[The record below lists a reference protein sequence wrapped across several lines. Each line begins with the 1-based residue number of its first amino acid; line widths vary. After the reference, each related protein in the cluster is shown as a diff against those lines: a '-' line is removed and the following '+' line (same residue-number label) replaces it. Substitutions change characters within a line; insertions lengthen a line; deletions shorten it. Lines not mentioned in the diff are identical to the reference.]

1 MPQLLTLTR
10 AARLVGITRGTL
22 QKKIKNGE
30 LATFEGMV
38 RAEDLLRTYPDA
50 HLEDTSVIE
59 RMTQIKDSA
68 FSKRVRE
75 HLLPDAEILVTRLT
89 ALGKELTN
97 TKTEL
102 EQYRAL
108 IARLQERIG
117 TIEKAAT
124 ADARQAITALDAWL
138 RQALQPAA
146 LDADHQPFLVKDSFL
161 RLMAAQVQ
169 ILPSGHEFFVEGSD
183 TLLEAALR
191 AGLALDYGCSNGNC
205 GLCKAKVVSGQVKK
219 TRPHDYVLSEADK
232 NAGCFLMCSNTAVTD
247 LVIEAGEAGGV
258 HDIPLQRIAARVKRV
273 APLDDEMMLVHLQ
286 TPRINRLRFLAG
298 QYVSLG
304 LANNSIVADHPVAS
318 CPCDDRN
325 LEFHVR
331 RLSDNAFSGH
341 VFTSLK
347 PTDVVA
353 VEGPKGEF
361 VFDDDSNRPV
371 IFIACDT
378 GFAPIKSLIEHAMA
392 LDVAE
397 FMYLYWIAADS
408 RHYLHNLARSW
419 ADALDSF
426 HYIPLDCRAGDCTHE
441 VLVGIL
447 PAHADLS
454 EFDVYL
460 AGPEHLV
467 STIQAVLLAAG
478 LPLSQLFTDR
488 VL

>member
-10 AARLVGITRGTL
+10 AARLVGSTRGAL
-22 QKKIKNGE
+22 QNRIKRGE

-38 RAEDLLRTYPDA
+38 RAEDLLRAYPDA
-50 HLEDTSVIE
+50 HLEDNTVIE

-75 HLLPDAEILVTRLT
+75 RLLPDAEILVTRLT
-89 ALGKELTN
+89 ALGKELSD

-102 EQYRAL
+102 EQYRGL

-117 TIEKAAT
+117 AVEQAASG
-124 ADARQAITALDAWL
+124 DVRQAIVALETWL
-138 RQALQPAA
+138 RQALLPAA
-146 LDADHQPFLVKDSFL
+146 LNADHQPFLVKDSFL

-183 TLLEAALR
+183 SLLEAALR
-191 AGLALDYGCSNGNC
+191 SGLALDYGCSNGNC
-205 GLCKAKVVSGQVKK
+205 GLCKAKVVSGQAKK
-219 TRPHDYVLSEADK
+219 IRPHDYVLTEADK
-232 NAGCFLMCSNTAVTD
+232 ASGCILMCSNTAVTD
-247 LVIEAGEAGGV
+247 LVIEAHEAGGV
-258 HDIPLQRIAARVKRV
+258 DDIPLQRVAARVKRV

-286 TPRINRLRFLAG
+286 TPRTNRLRFLAG
-298 QYVSLG
+298 QYVTLG

-331 RLSDNAFSGH
+331 RQPGNAFSDH
-341 VFTSLK
+341 VFGALK

-361 VFDDDSNRPV
+361 VFDDDSHRSA

-397 FMYLYWIAADS
+397 SMHLYWIAADS
-408 RHYLHNLARSW
+408 GHYLHNLARSW

-426 HYIPLDCRAGDCTHE
+426 HYTPLDAHHGHLDK
-441 VLVGIL
+441 VLSGVARG
-447 PAHADLS
+447 HSDLIDH
-454 EFDVYL
+454 DVYL
-460 AGPEHLV
+460 AGPERVIAPAEAAL
-467 STIQAVLLAAG
+467 QAAG
-478 LPLSQLFTDR
+478 LPRGQLFIGR
-488 VL
+488 VP

>member
-10 AARLVGITRGTL
+10 AARLVGIARGAM

-30 LATFEGMV
+30 LATFEGLV
-38 RAEDLLRTYPDA
+38 RAEDLLRAYPDA
-50 HLEDTSVIE
+50 QLEDNTVIE

-75 HLLPDAEILVTRLT
+75 RLLPDAEILVTRLT
-89 ALGKELTN
+89 ALGKELAD

-102 EQYRAL
+102 EQYRGL
-108 IARLQERIG
+108 IARLQGRIG
-117 TIEKAAT
+117 AAEKKAAGDT
-124 ADARQAITALDAWL
+124 RQAIAALESWL
-138 RQALQPAA
+138 LEAVQPAA
-146 LDADHQPFLVKDSFL
+146 LSADHQPFLVKDSFL
-161 RLMAAQVQ
+161 RLMAAHVQ

-183 TLLEAALR
+183 SLLEAALR
-191 AGLALDYGCSNGNC
+191 AGLALDYGCSSGNC
-205 GLCKAKVVSGQVKK
+205 GMCKARVVSGQVKK
-219 TRPHDYVLSEADK
+219 NRPHDYVLSEADK
-232 NAGCFLMCSNTAVTD
+232 NAGCILMCSNTAVTD
-247 LVIEAGEAGGV
+247 LVIEAQEAGGV
-258 HDIPLQRIAARVKRV
+258 HDIPMQRIAARVKRV

-286 TPRINRLRFLAG
+286 TPRTHRLRFLAG
-298 QYVSLG
+298 QFVTLG

-331 RLSDNAFSGH
+331 RLPGNAFSEQ

-361 VFDDDSNRPV
+361 VFDDGSHRSA

-397 FMYLYWIAADS
+397 TMHLYWIAANG

-426 HYIPLDCRAGDCTHE
+426 QYTPLEARTGRLND
-441 VLVGIL
+441 VLTGIVSD
-447 PAHADLS
+447 HADLN
-454 EFDVYL
+454 EYDVYL
-460 AGPEHLV
+460 AGPEREVVLAEA
-467 STIQAVLLAAG
+467 TLLAGG
-478 LPLSQLFTDR
+478 LPRSQLFIGR
-488 VL
+488 VP